1 MMYMLPPG
9 PKAPLPT
16 VLSPQEAAAE
26 ARERLGGMTQSK
38 VLEEVSP
45 LAGNITSQTCTH
57 TCIDNHNLITC
68 GRHGYTAKNHTI

>member
-1 MMYMLPPG
+1 M
-9 PKAPLPT
+9 
-16 VLSPQEAAAE
+16 AAE
-26 ARERLGGMTQSK
+26 MMLDEGPFGPRQLKPSWLVVDTK
-38 VLEEVSP
+38 VMAVDRWSNLLVTP